1 MTKKRGP
8 PKGYIEAIENRLYK
22 LENFLAEMAKNGDA
36 GSKRLLSELN
46 SPLETP
52 TGEQIRAR
60 PVRRVPRS
68 ERNKVFFWQQDKAGR
83 RKRESLMEGYE
94 TEEPDDKRQKT
105 KRTSIDEGLGQLS
118 MDENGQVRYLGKSSG
133 YYLLQN
139 SRTYQN
145 GAFHFASY
153 GNRPQ
158 YRRSANINSFELPPK
173 DLSEH
178 LVQLYFKH
186 FYPFL
191 PLFYKRQLCPKDA
204 VTPLLMNA
212 IYAVA
217 SRISP
222 DARVRSDPEA
232 SETAGDIFFER
243 AEKLLDESY
252 DTPSISTIQ
261 ALLLLASHQHG
272 AMKSAKA
279 WLYSGMAFRMAQDLG
294 LHRNCDHWNIPLEE
308 CERRKRVFWCCY
320 IVDRLASAM
329 YGRAST
335 FEERDCDV
343 PFPSIDDDTAIEDDS
358 IDLDNPDN
366 SPPSV
371 SLLELFANLIKI
383 CDILGHILKN
393 IYYVRSLQYAGVRQV
408 DAVLTTWNKKLH
420 QWYDQL
426 PDSLQIKKNDKQHS
440 VPSTAICQLHMIYH
454 TTVILLHRPF
464 IPGPSQSLI
473 PTMMPCASICSAAAD
488 AILSIADTM
497 MAEGKLKYV
506 MSYCVYYIFTSGIIF
521 IGAACPKKKDD
532 PALLSSD
539 NRSLEAKFKLRQCM
553 LALDKIEATWVTAS
567 KNCQILAE
575 LSGFR
580 DIDFQ
585 VSEQQEKYNHG
596 LWNHPSSAQPF
607 LPPQISSGHLSSSP
621 PLPSSLPPPPPPPQ
635 QQQQSQHFD
644 SNSSHSSGLLR
655 SISPQSSRTSS
666 PQLQNENTPYR
677 VNASNLRFPI
687 VRIDPKSGQE
697 DAVSNTRAIHSNP
710 KIEFSSSN
718 TFHSNRQM
726 NNATTSDPFAAQGVV
741 SLALSRQYD
750 SLGPAFWGVPS
761 NLDDWNSFISSN
773 MSNTMSQSSYSSVT
787 DMHPN
792 LQEKQNT
799 EIGMMD
805 DYVHVQEKQR
815 LIHTDQNVDMLS
827 GVSVPFEQ
835 SVMSS
840 PVQHHHGQAS
850 HYMIHRPSQLN
861 EVKDGS
867 QTAQN
872 EPQRSITSTH
882 PITSSSLTV
891 DGRPSI
897 NLQGD
902 LANAYYW

>member
-1 MTKKRGP
+1 
-8 PKGYIEAIENRLYK
+8 
-22 LENFLAEMAKNGDA
+22 
-36 GSKRLLSELN
+36 
-46 SPLETP
+46 
-52 TGEQIRAR
+52 
-60 PVRRVPRS
+60 
-68 ERNKVFFWQQDKAGR
+68 
-83 RKRESLMEGYE
+83 
-94 TEEPDDKRQKT
+94 
-105 KRTSIDEGLGQLS
+105 

-153 GNRPQ
+153 GNRSH
-158 YRRSANINSFELPPK
+158 YHKSSRSKKSINPSELPPR

-178 LVQLYFKH
+178 LIQLYFEH

-191 PLFYKRQLCPKDA
+191 PLFYKRQLCPGDA
-204 VTPLLMNA
+204 NSSAHSVPPLLLNA

-222 DARVRSDPEA
+222 DIRVRSDPEA

-294 LHRNCDHWNIPLEE
+294 LHRNCDNWNISPEE

-343 PFPSIDDDTAIEDDS
+343 PFPSIDDDDEDPNLGDS
-358 IDLDNPDN
+358 KA
-366 SPPSV
+366 PPFSV
-371 SLLELFANLIKI
+371 SLLESFTNLIKI

-393 IYYVRSLQYAGVRQV
+393 IYYVRSLQCAGVRQV

-426 PDSLQIKKNDKQHS
+426 PDSLQIKKDNKHQTL
-440 VPSTAICQLHMIYH
+440 PSTAICQLHMIYH

-473 PTMMPCASICSAAAD
+473 PTLMPCASICSAAAD
-488 AILSIADTM
+488 AILSITDAM
-497 MAEGKLKYV
+497 MAEDKLRYV
-506 MSYCVYYIFTSGIIF
+506 MNYCVYYIFTSGIIF
-521 IGAACPKKKDD
+521 IGTACPKKKDD

-539 NRSLEAKFKLRQCM
+539 NRSLEAKLKLRQCM
-553 LALDKIEATWVTAS
+553 LALDKIEATWLTAS

-596 LWNHPSSAQPF
+596 LWNQPSVQPF
-607 LPPQISSGHLSSSP
+607 FPPQTPSVHL
-621 PLPSSLPPPPPPPQ
+621 PQ
-635 QQQQSQHFD
+635 QHFD
-644 SNSSHSSGLLR
+644 SSSSHSSSLLR
-655 SISPQSSRTSS
+655 SLSPQSSRTSS
-666 PQLQNENTPYR
+666 PQLQHESTSFR
-677 VNASNLRFPI
+677 TNASNLRFPI
-687 VRIDPKSGQE
+687 VRIDPRSGQE
-697 DAVSNTRAIHSNP
+697 DVASNTRAIHSNP

-718 TFHSNRQM
+718 TFHSNGQM
-726 NNATTSDPFAAQGVV
+726 NNTTTSDPFAAQGVV

-750 SLGPAFWGVPS
+750 SLGPAFWGVS
-761 NLDDWNSFISSN
+761 SSLDVNDWNNFISSN
-773 MSNTMSQSSYSSVT
+773 MDNMSQSPYSSSVT
-787 DMHPN
+787 DVHSN
-792 LQEKQNT
+792 FQEKQDMSSMET
-799 EIGMMD
+799 GVIED
-805 DYVHVQEKQR
+805 FVQVQEKQR

-835 SVMSS
+835 SAMSS
-840 PVQHHHGQAS
+840 PVQHHGQVPN
-850 HYMIHRPSQLN
+850 YLMHRSGQLN
-861 EVKDGS
+861 KVKERTHTPTHTVQS
-867 QTAQN
+867 ST
-872 EPQRSITSTH
+872 TSTN
-882 PITSSSLTV
+882 TMNSSLTV

-897 NLQGD
+897 NMQGD